1 MSALEQ
7 IRKRPAITIGI
18 VGFALILFLFT
29 GINGCD
35 RIMNRNYD
43 TAATVDGHKIK
54 INELNAATESMR
66 NGGNYDN
73 AMLAQQALQDLINKA
88 LLNDAIE
95 KAGIKVTDEE
105 ISSLIYGADA
115 LPYFVQ
121 QANQYGF
128 NTMDELYD
136 FSVSGEPGSEQAKAI
151 IDGVVKEVR
160 EGLAQQKF
168 NTLLGAINVNKLDAQ
183 ASFDASAV
191 TSKITFARQDLN
203 TIPDDA
209 VVVSDDE
216 IRTAYNKERE
226 RYAIP
231 GKEVSADYISV
242 RISPSDA
249 DYAAAQKEVED
260 AVVALGETSGT
271 EAVADNYAFT
281 VKTVAG
287 TRESIN
293 DTQIKNNLDSIVKF
307 GVRVLSTSNNN
318 FAIAKLISQKTGSE
332 KANVD
337 IVGVLP
343 GVNADSI
350 MALLNEGLSIDSIST
365 ELAMQQA
372 SNEEVNLI
380 NGSLGVM
387 ADTLANA
394 ALNNYFVLQSDPAQ
408 GAILARVVSR
418 TEPETIYEFASIT
431 RPVEASPKTYQDALE
446 ALTGYLAENKTLE
459 AFKEN
464 AAAAGYTVQQVA
476 IDDSQL
482 SILGLP
488 SSTGAARWAMENKKG
503 AVSPIF
509 TDDDHSYLL
518 ALAINDV
525 YSDYRPVSDPTV
537 ANPIRQRLISE
548 KKAAKLVDEL
558 KTRGAKSVDAYAQA
572 MGTAVEE
579 ADVNYGS
586 GYVRGFVP
594 GDAVL
599 LANVKAAKEGQL
611 VGPLATQNSVVVF
624 VVNSTEK
631 APREYDFD
639 AESKKVQNTEIGALQ
654 RNFDKVLR
662 GNKKIKYNVQRFYNN
677 DTQE

>member
-73 AMLAQQALQDLINKA
+73 ALLAQQALQDLINKA

-105 ISSLIYGADA
+105 VSSLIYGADA

-151 IDGVVKEVR
+151 IDGIVNEVR

-281 VKTVAG
+281 VRTVTG

-307 GVRVLSTSNNN
+307 GVRVLSTGNNN
-318 FAIAKLISQKTGSE
+318 FAIAKLISQKT
-332 KANVD
+332 
-337 IVGVLP
+337 
-343 GVNADSI
+343 
-350 MALLNEGLSIDSIST
+350 
-365 ELAMQQA
+365 
-372 SNEEVNLI
+372 
-380 NGSLGVM
+380 
-387 ADTLANA
+387 
-394 ALNNYFVLQSDPAQ
+394 
-408 GAILARVVSR
+408 
-418 TEPETIYEFASIT
+418 
-431 RPVEASPKTYQDALE
+431 
-446 ALTGYLAENKTLE
+446 
-459 AFKEN
+459 
-464 AAAAGYTVQQVA
+464 
-476 IDDSQL
+476 
-482 SILGLP
+482 
-488 SSTGAARWAMENKKG
+488 
-503 AVSPIF
+503 
-509 TDDDHSYLL
+509 
-518 ALAINDV
+518 
-525 YSDYRPVSDPTV
+525 
-537 ANPIRQRLISE
+537 
-548 KKAAKLVDEL
+548 
-558 KTRGAKSVDAYAQA
+558 
-572 MGTAVEE
+572 
-579 ADVNYGS
+579 
-586 GYVRGFVP
+586 
-594 GDAVL
+594 
-599 LANVKAAKEGQL
+599 
-611 VGPLATQNSVVVF
+611 
-624 VVNSTEK
+624 
-631 APREYDFD
+631 
-639 AESKKVQNTEIGALQ
+639 
-654 RNFDKVLR
+654 
-662 GNKKIKYNVQRFYNN
+662 
-677 DTQE
+677 

>member
-73 AMLAQQALQDLINKA
+73 ALLAQQALQDLINKA

-105 ISSLIYGADA
+105 VSSLIYGADA

-151 IDGVVKEVR
+151 IDGIVNEVR

-281 VKTVAG
+281 VRTVTG

-307 GVRVLSTSNNN
+307 GVRVLSTGNNN

-372 SNEEVNLI
+372 SNEEVNLV

-408 GAILARVVSR
+408 GAVLARVVSR

-431 RPVEASPKTYQDALE
+431 RPVEASQKTYQDALE

-464 AAAAGYTVQQVA
+464 AAAAGYTVQQA
-476 IDDSQL
+476 TIDGSQL

-488 SSTGAARWAMENKKG
+488 SSTGAARWAMDNKKG

-525 YSDYRPVSDPTV
+525 YSDYRPVSDPSV

-558 KTRGAKSVDAYAQA
+558 KARGAKSVDAYAQA
-572 MGTAVEE
+572 MGTAIEE

-624 VVNSTEK
+624 VVNAIEK
-631 APREYDFD
+631 APREFDFD
-639 AESKKVQNTEIGALQ
+639 TETKKVQNTEIGALQ

-662 GNKKIKYNVQRFYNN
+662 GNKKVKYNVQRFYNN